1 MKKTLLIATAFA
13 LATLTGC
20 VQEDSIGH
28 GDIYIAGHNGKLC
41 TGELKFFQ
49 AGGLFNAYRTI
60 VAYCDNGVNIM
71 DVKNVTIRSNGSKVD
86 STKFQEIFK
95 E

>member
-1 MKKTLLIATAFA
+1 MAFT

-20 VQEDSIGH
+20 VREDSIGH
-28 GDIYIAGHNGKLC
+28 GDIYVAGHNGKLC
-41 TGELKFFQ
+41 TGELKLAQ
-49 AGGLFNAYRTI
+49 VGIPINAYRTI
-60 VAYCDNGVNIM
+60 VAYCDNGVKII
-71 DVKNVTIRSNGSKVD
+71 DVKNVSLHHKDSNVD

>member
-1 MKKTLLIATAFA
+1 MKKLFIAMAFA

-28 GDIYIAGHNGKLC
+28 GDIYVAGHNGKLC

-49 AGGLFNAYRTI
+49 AGGLVNAYRTI

-71 DVKNVTIRSNGSKVD
+71 DMKNVTIRGNGSKVD

>member
-13 LATLTGC
+13 LTTLTGC
-20 VQEDSIGH
+20 AQEKSIGH
-28 GDIYIAGHNGKLC
+28 GDIYVAGHNGKVC
-41 TGELKFFQ
+41 TGELKLAQ
-49 AGGLFNAYRTI
+49 IGLPVIGRLMI
-60 VAYCDNGVNIM
+60 LGRCDNGVNILDM
-71 DVKNVTIRSNGSKVD
+71 KNVTLYHDANKID

>member
-1 MKKTLLIATAFA
+1 MKKLFIAMAFA
-13 LATLTGC
+13 LVTLTGC

-28 GDIYIAGHNGKLC
+28 GDIYVAGHNGKVC
-41 TGELKFFQ
+41 TGDLKLVQ
-49 AGGLFNAYRTI
+49 IGLPVFGHLMF
-60 VAYCDNGVNIM
+60 VGYCDNGIKIM
-71 DVKNVTIRSNGSKVD
+71 DMKNVTLYHDAVKVD

>member
-1 MKKTLLIATAFA
+1 MKKLFIAMVFA

-20 VQEDSIGH
+20 TLEESIGY
-28 GDIYIAGHNGKLC
+28 GDIYVAGHNGKLC
-41 TGELKFFQ
+41 TGELKFTQ
-49 AGGLFNAYRTI
+49 IGILINAYSTF
-60 VAYCDNGVNIM
+60 VAHCDNGVNIM
-71 DVKNVTIRSNGSKVD
+71 DVKNVSLYHKDSKAD